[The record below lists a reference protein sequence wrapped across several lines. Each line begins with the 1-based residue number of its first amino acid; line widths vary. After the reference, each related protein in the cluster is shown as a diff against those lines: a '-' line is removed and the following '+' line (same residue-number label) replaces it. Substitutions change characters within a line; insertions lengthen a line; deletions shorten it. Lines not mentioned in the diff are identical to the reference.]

1 MYYLAKAKIEVLC
14 KKYPDLKHALDEH
27 AEDYEKMQSQG
38 LAQAAAK
45 DGFKK
50 YHPPL
55 AVVDVQGL
63 QVSFA
68 LARATHFSPTQVTS
82 FIIVRRVKVE
92 DDVDGEVAVDE
103 DLKVIV
109 ELARLCLLIEAQSP

>member
-1 MYYLAKAKIEVLC
+1 VNLGSLGPGDFFGELSLLPLRSAWRHSRTTTAVQNSLMYYLAKAKIEVLC

-50 YHPPL
+50 
-55 AVVDVQGL
+55 
-63 QVSFA
+63 
-68 LARATHFSPTQVTS
+68 
-82 FIIVRRVKVE
+82 
-92 DDVDGEVAVDE
+92 
-103 DLKVIV
+103 
-109 ELARLCLLIEAQSP
+109 